1 MLIGLIVAGIILYLI
16 ISSYLKRS
24 KDADEKTLRPMSE
37 WVILANSGTRG
48 HREKMSYSL
57 IVQAAA
63 ILEKQKV
70 LPPKSLRNLMI
81 SKPGISKSNFV
92 LFLIEAP
99 STLCPNEFDFLKQSY
114 NGDQAR
120 EHLAKCIGLILH
132 YGGGEL
138 ALTQLAEAAALT
150 DPID

>member
-16 ISSYLKRS
+16 ISYYFKKS

-57 IVQAAA
+57 IVQAGS
-63 ILEKQKV
+63 ILEQQNV
-70 LPPKSLRNLMI
+70 LPNKALRNLMI
-81 SKPGISKSNFV
+81 SKPELCKSNFV
-92 LFLIEAP
+92 LFIMESASNLGLEQ
-99 STLCPNEFDFLKQSY
+99 FDFLKTSY
-114 NGDQAR
+114 KTEQAR
-120 EHLAKCIGLILH
+120 VHLAQCIGLILH
-132 YGGGEL
+132 HGSESAL
-138 ALTQLAEAAALT
+138 AQIALAACS

>member
-16 ISSYLKRS
+16 ISSYFKKS

-57 IVQAAA
+57 IIQAGA
-63 ILEKQKV
+63 ILEQQNV
-70 LPPKSLRNLMI
+70 LPNKSLRNLMI
-81 SKPGISKSNFV
+81 SKPELCKSNFV
-92 LFLIEAP
+92 LLILESA
-99 STLCPNEFDFLKQSY
+99 SNLGSEQFDFLKNSY
-114 NGDQAR
+114 KTEQAR
-120 EHLAKCIGLILH
+120 VHLAQSIGLILH
-132 YGGGEL
+132 HGSESAL
-138 ALTQLAEAAALT
+138 AQIALASCS

>member
-70 LPPKSLRNLMI
+70 LPNKALRNLMI
-81 SKPGISKSNFV
+81 SKPELCKSNFV
-92 LFLIEAP
+92 LFIMESASNLGLEQ
-99 STLCPNEFDFLKQSY
+99 FDFLKTSY
-114 NGDQAR
+114 KTEQAR
-120 EHLAKCIGLILH
+120 VHLAQCIGLILH
-132 YGGGEL
+132 HGSESAL
-138 ALTQLAEAAALT
+138 AQIALAACS